1 MQETN
6 YVTDYTCPICLEIL
20 SEVEGCNYC
29 PNCGAKLDWSK
40 NERQTKY

>member
-20 SEVEGCNYC
+20 SDVEDCNYC

-40 NERQTKY
+40 NER

>member
-20 SEVEGCNYC
+20 SDVEDCNYC
-29 PNCGAKLDWSK
+29 PNCGAKLDWNK
-40 NERQTKY
+40 NER